1 MGWKRNQF
9 ERRLREL
16 LAGYYAP
23 KRVYVTA
30 EELEKDL
37 ENDQGYSLT
46 DLWRI
51 LLKSWTAGRAMD
63 KSIPA
68 IQDEAENWL
77 KKIGIQRARVVSQAF
92 LDTKIGHRISIIKSE
107 GCRMEIANHSLNQS
121 DVENELIYN
130 DMVGWSTDQTIECS
144 DILNT
149 TPVNANHV
157 LLEWSENGNIL
168 EDLWSLYKSGL
179 MTQQDRGVLKSIVA
193 EITNANCQRVEEWI
207 SYKESDGQ
215 E

>member
-23 KRVYVTA
+23 KRAYATA
-30 EELEKDL
+30 EELEENL
-37 ENDQGYSLT
+37 ENDQGYLLT

-51 LLKSWTAGRAMD
+51 LSKSWTAGRAMD
-63 KSIPA
+63 KSIPT
-68 IQDEAENWL
+68 IQGETERWL
-77 KKIGIQRARVVSQAF
+77 EDIGIRHARVVGQAF
-92 LDTKIGHRISIIKSE
+92 LDAQIGHRIWSLKCE
-107 GCRMEIANHSLNQS
+107 GYRMEMANHSLNPS
-121 DVENELIYN
+121 GVENELIYD
-130 DMVGWSTDQTIECS
+130 DMVGWSRGHTIECS

-157 LLEWSENGNIL
+157 LLEWREKGKIL
-168 EDLWSLYKSGL
+168 ENLWSLYENGT
-179 MTQQDRGVLKSIVA
+179 MTQEYRDILKSIVA
-193 EITNANCQRVEEWI
+193 EMTNENCQRVEEWI